1 MELIGKNDFLKKYNI
16 DRNKFDQ
23 TEIAWN
29 DLVNIFND
37 YKGIVNDL
45 ESIAQ
50 FMSHVLNKAPRVHS
64 TKSRIK
70 NPEHLIEK
78 IVRKRIEKNM
88 KISFSDYREK
98 ITDLI
103 GVRVLHLF
111 KEDWLEIDKFIKE
124 KFDVIEGPRAH
135 IGLRDDGEGFVK
147 NNCVIVR
154 HNLGYRSVHY
164 LVRSGL
170 SKQQFIAEIQVRTIF
185 EEGWSEIDHEL
196 KYPYVKDNLVLE
208 RFLSILNRFAASA
221 DEMGSFINYI
231 QLEFNKSQQIA
242 GELTDKVNKLNIDN
256 YEKNIIM
263 EGIDKIGNLFLSELK
278 KEEVKKEEVA
288 EVVVPAETVL
298 EKVEQEERQESELVI
313 PEPIRMVEPVEDEP
327 VSVAQ
332 PEIAEDP
339 SGGVEKNEAEYY
351 KDIIEQR
358 RAMEIQRSKGR
369 KEFVSIMDILNH
381 HKKNPP
387 A

>member
-1 MELIGKNDFLKKYNI
+1 MELLGKNDFLKKYNI

-23 TEIAWN
+23 TDIAWN

-37 YKGIVNDL
+37 YGGIVNDL
-45 ESIAQ
+45 EAVAQ
-50 FMSHVLNKAPRVHS
+50 FMSHVLNKAPRAHS
-64 TKSRIK
+64 TKYRIK
-70 NPEHLIEK
+70 SPEHLIEK
-78 IVRKRIEKNM
+78 IIRKRIEKNM
-88 KISFSDYREK
+88 EISFSDYREK
-98 ITDLI
+98 ITDMI

-111 KEDWLEIDKFIKE
+111 KEDWLEIDRFIKG

-135 IGLRDDGEGFVK
+135 IGLKDDSESFVK

-170 SKQQFIAEIQVRTIF
+170 YKQQFIAEIQVRTIF

-231 QLEFNKSQQIA
+231 QSEFSKSQQIA
-242 GELTDKVNKLNIDN
+242 GELTDRISRLNIDH
-256 YEKNIIM
+256 YEKDGIK

-278 KEEVKKEEVA
+278 KEETRKKEIRGSA
-288 EVVVPAETVL
+288 IPAETAP
-298 EKVEQEERQESELVI
+298 ERVEQEERQE
-313 PEPIRMVEPVEDEP
+313 PEPAIIEPIKEVETVKDAPA
-327 VSVAQ
+327 SVVQ

-339 SGGVEKNEAEYY
+339 SGGAEKNEAEYY

-358 RAMEIQRSKGR
+358 RVMETQRSKGR

-381 HKKNPP
+381 HKKDPS